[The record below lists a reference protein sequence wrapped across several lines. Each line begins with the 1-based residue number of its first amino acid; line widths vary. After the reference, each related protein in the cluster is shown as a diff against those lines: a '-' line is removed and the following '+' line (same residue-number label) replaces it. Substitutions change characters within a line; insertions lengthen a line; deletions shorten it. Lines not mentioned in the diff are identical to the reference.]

1 MYLDEA
7 KARSESSGLIHPKDL
22 IPCTSDEVRVLED
35 MLKLTLPSSYKEFL
49 YWGGHSAGPLLR
61 GSDCFW
67 EHLLNIQ
74 QWAVE
79 LLEENNFPVR
89 LPNDAFVFLMHQ
101 GYTFMFLRTTEGDNP
116 PVYRYLEGTDQD
128 SFAVVFS
135 SLSDFLAAEIDFTI
149 KILRKQS

>member
-7 KARSESSGLIHPKDL
+7 KARFETSGLVQSKDL
-22 IPCTSDEVRVLED
+22 VPCTPDEVRVLEG

-79 LLEENNFPVR
+79 LLEENNAPVR
-89 LPNDAFVFLMHQ
+89 LPSDAFVFLMHQ
-101 GYTFMFLRTTEGDNP
+101 GYTFKFLRITEGDNP
-116 PVYRYLEGTDQD
+116 PVYCYLEGTNEDT
-128 SFAVVFS
+128 FTVNFS
-135 SLSDFLAAEIDFTI
+135 SFSDFLAAEIDLTTKVF
-149 KILRKQS
+149 KK

>member
-7 KARSESSGLIHPKDL
+7 KARFETSGLIHPKDL
-22 IPCTSDEVRVLED
+22 IPCTPDEVRVLED

-67 EHLLNIQ
+67 ERLLNIQ

-79 LLEENNFPVR
+79 LLKENNSPVR
-89 LPNDAFVFLMHQ
+89 LPNDAFVILMHQ

-116 PVYRYLEGTDQD
+116 PVYRYLEGMGQD

-135 SLSDFLAAEIDFTI
+135 GFSDFLAAEIDFTT
-149 KILRKQS
+149 KVLRKQS

>member
-7 KARSESSGLIHPKDL
+7 KARFETSGLIHPKDL
-22 IPCTSDEVRVLED
+22 SPCTPNEVRVLED

-74 QWAVE
+74 QWAGE
-79 LLEENNFPVR
+79 LLEENNSPVR
-89 LPNDAFVFLMHQ
+89 LPNDAFVILLHQ

-116 PVYRYLEGTDQD
+116 PVYRYLEGTTQG
-128 SFAVVFS
+128 SFTADFGS
-135 SLSDFLAAEIDFTI
+135 FSDFLAAEIDFTL
-149 KILRKQS
+149 KVLQKPS